1 MTQLNKETIKL
12 LNRLY
17 NLSSDENIF
26 LVAAKR
32 GIESTEEEI
41 AKTNSEQQNQEIEK
55 SNKESELQEFVNTK
69 NALIDTFGALDDA
82 MFRPLKAIDVDFQI
96 GKLVAETR
104 ERAPKHIE
112 DLETTIQGIGEKISG
127 CITRKSELEEQL
139 NNYNTDREKA
149 ERDRTGLISLLEQ
162 SLSSDPAERDALS
175 TNYVKGVLSKFDHF
189 TTSEINE
196 LAKIIMFPEDGLFD
210 YDEKV
215 KTGEIDFNQEEVA
228 EEPEPVVEEEVS
240 AEPVEESSIDI
251 EDLERVISQGISEE
265 SHDSEEPEEEK
276 EEEPKEEIK
285 DIKDIYEHSEEPKE
299 EPEEEETSEEEK
311 EEEPEEEPVEEEK
324 DDSIENFLKEIG
336 INVERLSNLDNY
348 EDIKKLL
355 ESTDR
360 DVISEGYEILR
371 SISAEEAAY
380 SYANG
385 HMYIADSELNS
396 KVTILRA
403 NGISDHKIK
412 ELLESNKNILRSSY
426 QELSDKIKSLK
437 ETGKAI
443 SDDTISLLS
452 NDLVTYN
459 KNVEILKDKGYEI
472 EEKEQTNYFD
482 VLHSSPYIST
492 DTEILKD
499 YLISIVR
506 KNGKYALDVFYKDPR
521 KLLLDID
528 DIIESNLE
536 GIIDTNPEVLGK
548 KTDGLLAR
556 IKYCIDKG
564 LDIRDGQ
571 DGPYYPYVLDY
582 YAFAE
587 KEGYDAELP
596 ELVDRNSTNSSL
608 KDLLE
613 NDFVEL
619 LTDTLNEYYGKL
631 TEYETIR
638 LSDENNSK
646 LEKLIGIMENKF
658 HAETVGKYTYK
669 VGDVFIS
676 RNKLERNISVL
687 LNKLEE
693 TEEPIEGIEDIIL
706 LTSAL
711 YNLRQDEESIR
722 KMVSECLGQE
732 K

>member
-32 GIESTEEEI
+32 GIESTEDEI

-139 NNYNTDREKA
+139 NSYNTDREKA

>member
-112 DLETTIQGIGEKISG
+112 DLEATIQGIGEKISG

-139 NNYNTDREKA
+139 NSYNTDREKA

>member
-112 DLETTIQGIGEKISG
+112 DLEATIQGIGEKISG

-139 NNYNTDREKA
+139 NSYNTDREKA

-506 KNGKYALDVFYKDPR
+506 KNGKYALDIFYKDPR